1 MPAKPLTAAE
11 FTALLDILQ
20 DPNNPNFTQA
30 LDRLTTFNPAGLSGP
45 ETAAL
50 LTRLQ
55 TTIANLST
63 ESTLTAGELTKLRTS
78 GKALQSYG
86 NVK

>member
-30 LDRLTTFNPAGLSGP
+30 LDRLTTFDPTGLSGP

-55 TTIANLST
+55 TTLANLIR
-63 ESTLTAGELTKLRTS
+63 ESTLTATQLTKLRTS
-78 GKALQSYG
+78 GKALQSYS
-86 NVK
+86 NMK